1 MAQAAWNKSAIQLE
15 RALGNT
21 LQRQGITIKE
31 RATGT
36 EEVKT
41 MRVATE

>member
-21 LQRQGITIKE
+21 LKRQRITIKDALQE
-31 RATGT
+31 PKR
-36 EEVKT
+36 
-41 MRVATE
+41 